1 MRMCRWH
8 QQVSAAQTDP
18 CGRSRLLLRHLGVA
32 DVVRRNTNTTCI
44 QRGGFTSMCCCAVEL
59 YCSAS
64 RQLMCVPFFVFFPSY
79 RQLSVGSCTTDSSQV
94 LKCPQLTVIR
104 VRWEVTR
111 AWLVRGGKSHFWSA
125 IGCPECQSDH
135 FCGNPEVF
143 TFKVVESNDFSEVL
157 LV

>member
-1 MRMCRWH
+1 MASTGFRSTNWSVWKKPSVIETLGCRRCGPSEYQYNVH
-8 QQVSAAQTDP
+8 SAGGVLRLCVVVLLSYIVVLAGSW
-18 CGRSRLLLRHLGVA
+18 CVSRLFL
-32 DVVRRNTNTTCI
+32 
-44 QRGGFTSMCCCAVEL
+44 
-59 YCSAS
+59 
-64 RQLMCVPFFVFFPSY
+64 FFSSY

-111 AWLVRGGKSHFWSA
+111 AWLVRRGKSHFWSA